1 MHKKTDT
8 IYMTDR
14 GLNSWVTIDRVTC
27 TISDMQLSLSSIRH
41 ELDHHTV
48 EIHAVQE
55 ESHHIV

>member
-1 MHKKTDT
+1 
-8 IYMTDR
+8 MTDR
-14 GLNSWVTIDRVTC
+14 GLNSWVAIDRVTC

-55 ESHHIV
+55 ELHHIV